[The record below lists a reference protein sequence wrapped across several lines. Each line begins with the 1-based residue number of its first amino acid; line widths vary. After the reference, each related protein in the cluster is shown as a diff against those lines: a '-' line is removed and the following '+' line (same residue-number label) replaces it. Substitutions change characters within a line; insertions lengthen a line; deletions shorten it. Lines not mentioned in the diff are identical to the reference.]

1 LHIRRETKKI
11 GQKFRSKN
19 WTICCEIV
27 PEFVQDARK
36 TRDCSQKQRVKKI
49 SKKGVDIPLKGNG
62 YTKCTEKHEREN
74 FSCACCAHCK
84 QDELREKKKTVKVP
98 NPEQEKAKQKRNV

>member
-1 LHIRRETKKI
+1 MKLFLNLYKML
-11 GQKFRSKN
+11 KN
-19 WTICCEIV
+19 EGLF
-27 PEFVQDARK
+27 PK
-36 TRDCSQKQRVKKI
+36 TECKKI
-49 SKKGVDIPLKGNG
+49 SKKGVDIPLRGKD
-62 YTKCTEKHEREN
+62 YTKCTEKHEQEN